1 MLFLACVMNFIT
13 HDRTYCL
20 YPLETIGKSVS
31 LVLKDY
37 DDKVNE
43 ALLKYTDRRFT
54 FCDIVEDGE
63 EDFRHKEVRWVEDKW
78 TWILQLDD
86 VASRSGFL
94 NPLRLTTWSIL
105 TVPREC
111 HRIHL
116 QIVYVTQEDPVY
128 PIVVATSRLAVQVK
142 LECMEMVLRGLIIP
156 CKRREKE
163 W

>member
-1 MLFLACVMNFIT
+1 MNFIT
-13 HDRTYCL
+13 HDRAYCL

-43 ALLKYTDRRFT
+43 ALLKYADRGFT
-54 FCDIVEDGE
+54 FCDVVEDGE

-78 TWILQLDD
+78 TWILQLDN
-86 VASRSGFL
+86 VALQHAFF
-94 NPLRLTTWSIL
+94 NPIRLTTWSIL
-105 TVPREC
+105 SVPREC

-116 QIVYVTQEDPVY
+116 QIVYGQQEDPVY

-156 CKRREKE
+156 CNRREKE